1 MTIRVGINGFG
12 RIGRNVFRAARAAGA
27 DIDFVAVN
35 DLGDL
40 ATMAHLLKYDSAQGN
55 LDAEVV
61 VGENT
66 ITVDGDEIKVTSER
80 NPQDLRWGDLGVDV
94 VVESTGIFKSRDQA
108 AMHLEA
114 GASRVLIS
122 APSPDADLSVVFGY
136 NHTDFDPDKH
146 KVLSNASCTTNC
158 FVPMVK
164 VLEDAFGLDK
174 GLMTTIHA
182 YTGTQNLVD
191 GPHKDLR
198 RARGAATNLIPT
210 STGSAKATQA
220 VMDMQGQLDAIA
232 VRVPLAA
239 GSLTDFVANVERD
252 VTAEEVNAAFAAAAS
267 DGPLAHVL
275 DYTEEPLVSSDIVG
289 SSASCIFDSG
299 LTRCIGNMVKIAG
312 WYDNETGYS
321 NRLVD
326 LILHTAG

>member
-1 MTIRVGINGFG
+1 MAIRVGINGFG
-12 RIGRNVFRAARAAGA
+12 RIGRNVFRAARASGA

-40 ATMAHLLKYDSAQGN
+40 ATVAHLLKYDSSQGN
-55 LDAEVV
+55 LDADVI
-61 VGENT
+61 VGDAS
-66 ITVDGDEIKVTSER
+66 ITVDGDEIKVLSER
-80 NPQDLRWGDLGVDV
+80 NPKDLPWADLGVDV
-94 VVESTGIFKSRDQA
+94 VVESTGVFKTREKA
-108 AMHLEA
+108 GMHLEA
-114 GASRVLIS
+114 GAPLVLIS
-122 APSPDADLSVVFGY
+122 APSPDSDLSVVFGY
-136 NHTDFDPDKH
+136 NHTDFDSAKH
-146 KVLSNASCTTNC
+146 QVLSNASCTTNC

-164 VLEDAFGLDK
+164 VLEDAFGLEK

-198 RARGAATNLIPT
+198 RARAGAINLIPT

-239 GSLTDFVANVERD
+239 GSLTDFVANVGRE
-252 VTAEEVNAAFAAAAS
+252 VTADEVNAAFLAAS
-267 DGPLAHVL
+267 TEGPLAHVL
-275 DYTEEPLVSSDIVG
+275 EYTDEPLVSSDIVG
-289 SSASCIFDSG
+289 SPASCVFDSG
-299 LTRCIGNMVKIAG
+299 MTRSIGNMVKILG